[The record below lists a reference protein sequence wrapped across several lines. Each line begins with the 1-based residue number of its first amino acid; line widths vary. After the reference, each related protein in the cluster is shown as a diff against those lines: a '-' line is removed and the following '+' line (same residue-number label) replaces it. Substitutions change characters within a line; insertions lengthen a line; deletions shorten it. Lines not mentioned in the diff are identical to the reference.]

1 MANQEAHYLA
11 ENYGMGK
18 GYLIE
23 GERNH
28 RTIVHMLAVL
38 KTSGYY
44 VPIATHLPENR
55 RKYILEKS
63 DGVAVLDDAFYSR
76 EKIDSYRE
84 DPLPR
89 KENDA
94 KDLMYVIY
102 TSGTTGNPKGVAISN
117 EALINTVSDI
127 NERFAVTEEDQVI
140 GISSFGFDLSVYD
153 VFGALTSGASL
164 LLHDKQ
170 ENIYGMIDKLKNFP
184 VTIWNTV
191 PALMKILVQELDE
204 DYVK

>member
-1 MANQEAHYLA
+1 M
-11 ENYGMGK
+11 
-18 GYLIE
+18 
-23 GERNH
+23 
-28 RTIVHMLAVL
+28 
-38 KTSGYY
+38 
-44 VPIATHLPENR
+44 
-55 RKYILEKS
+55 
-63 DGVAVLDDAFYSR
+63 
-76 EKIDSYRE
+76 
-84 DPLPR
+84 
-89 KENDA
+89 
-94 KDLMYVIY
+94 
-102 TSGTTGNPKGVAISN
+102 
-117 EALINTVSDI
+117 
-127 NERFAVTEEDQVI
+127 TEEDQVI